1 MLSEVRQKKIMEK
14 LNRAQ
19 KCSILGPQNLG
30 SGGGPG
36 PRGPPPGSAPG
47 CVPASRLDGQFGSR
61 DLCRHANE
69 RALLLRATQTV
80 KRHCRNVPFKKPI
93 S

>member
-1 MLSEVRQKKIMEK
+1 MPSEVRQKKIMEK

-36 PRGPPPGSAPG
+36 PRGPPPPGSAPG
-47 CVPASRLDGQFGSR
+47 YCEIIIKTAFVSSNDRR
-61 DLCRHANE
+61 
-69 RALLLRATQTV
+69 
-80 KRHCRNVPFKKPI
+80 KRYIEK
-93 S
+93 